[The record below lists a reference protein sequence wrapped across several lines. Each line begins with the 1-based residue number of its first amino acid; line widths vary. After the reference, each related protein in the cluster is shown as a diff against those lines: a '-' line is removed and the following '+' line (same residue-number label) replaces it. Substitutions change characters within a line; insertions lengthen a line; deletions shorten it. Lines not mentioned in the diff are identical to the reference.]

1 MQLSDSQQWL
11 LLAGL
16 VLLGWLVYLLAPILT
31 PFAVAAALAYL
42 GDPLVDRL
50 ENWKLSR
57 TIAVVVVFLVM
68 SLLLVVAILIAVP
81 LLERQIEGLVERL
94 PRYLSWLRE
103 TALPWVEQRV
113 GLDTD
118 TLALERL
125 VNLVLDNW
133 QQAGGIAAAVG
144 QHLTKSG
151 LALVGLVVNLTLI
164 PVVTFYLLRDWDR
177 LIAAIDDMIPR
188 KYKREVSRL
197 ARQSDSV
204 LGAFLR
210 GQLLVM
216 LGLGLI
222 YAIGLSILG
231 LEFGFLIGII
241 AGLLSFVPYLGTIVG
256 VLIAVIVAVVQFQDI
271 LHPALVLGVFGIG
284 QALEG
289 SVLTPWLVGDKI
301 GLHPVAVIFA
311 VMAGGQLFGFL
322 GILLALPV
330 AAVLMVLIREAY
342 SRYKGSRMYE
352 PDAVR
357 IEQD

>member
-1 MQLSDSQQWL
+1 MHLSDSQQWL

-16 VLLGWLVYLLAPILT
+16 VLLGWLIYLLAPILT

-50 ENWKLSR
+50 EAWKLSR
-57 TIAVVVVFLVM
+57 TLSVVVVFLVM
-68 SLLLVVAILIAVP
+68 SLLLVAAVLIAVP
-81 LLERQIEGLVERL
+81 LLERQIEGLVQRL
-94 PRYLSWLRE
+94 PKYLNWLRD

-113 GLDTD
+113 GLDAD

-125 VNLVLDNW
+125 VNLVRDNW

-144 QHLTKSG
+144 QRLTQSG

-164 PVVTFYLLRDWDR
+164 PVVTFYLLRDWDK
-177 LIAAIDDMIPR
+177 LIAAIDDLIPR
-188 KYKREVSRL
+188 KYNDDVSRL

-241 AGLLSFVPYLGTIVG
+241 AGILSFVPYLGTIVG

-271 LHPALVLGVFGIG
+271 LHPVLVLGVFGIG
-284 QALEG
+284 QTLEG

-330 AAVLMVLIREAY
+330 AAVLMVLIREAN
-342 SRYKGSRMYE
+342 SRYKSSRVYE

-357 IEQD
+357 IEHD